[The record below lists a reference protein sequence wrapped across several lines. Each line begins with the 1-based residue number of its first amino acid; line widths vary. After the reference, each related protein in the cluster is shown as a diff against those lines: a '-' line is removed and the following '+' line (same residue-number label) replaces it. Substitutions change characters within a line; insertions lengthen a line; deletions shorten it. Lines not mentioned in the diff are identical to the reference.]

1 MANNPTEHPDEDES
15 VVIFHAPDEI
25 VANLLVDALEAEGI
39 TAMISSQQIP
49 WYDGIMQVAKG
60 YWGDIRVLRSQE
72 EQARKVVEDFLS
84 APPEE
89 DKS

>member
-1 MANNPTEHPDEDES
+1 MSDDTQHPDADES

-25 VANLLVDALEAEGI
+25 TANLLVDALEAEGI
-39 TAMISSQQIP
+39 PAMISSQQIP

-72 EQARKVVEDFLS
+72 EMARRIVHDFFS
-84 APPEE
+84 AQPEE
-89 DKS
+89 DK

>member
-1 MANNPTEHPDEDES
+1 MVNNPTGHPDDDES

-25 VANLLVDALEAEGI
+25 VANLIVDALEAEGI
-39 TAMISSQQIP
+39 SAMISSQQIP

-84 APPEE
+84 VPPEE

>member
-1 MANNPTEHPDEDES
+1 MSSQTQHPDEDES

-25 VANLLVDALEAEGI
+25 TANLLVDVLAAEGI

-72 EQARKVVEDFLS
+72 DQARKIVQDFLS
-84 APPEE
+84 AEPED

>member
-1 MANNPTEHPDEDES
+1 MVNNPIEHPDDDES
-15 VVIFHAPDEI
+15 VVIFHAPDEM
-25 VANLLVDALEAEGI
+25 VANLIVDALEAEDI
-39 TAMISSQQIP
+39 SAMISSQQIP

>member
-1 MANNPTEHPDEDES
+1 MSDEVKNPDEDES

-25 VANLLVDALEAEGI
+25 TASLLVDALEAEDI
-39 TAMISSQQIP
+39 PAMISSQQIP

-72 EQARKVVEDFLS
+72 EQARRIVEDFLS

-89 DKS
+89 DK

>member
-1 MANNPTEHPDEDES
+1 MNDQPKNPDEDES
-15 VVIFHAPDEI
+15 VIIFHAPDEI
-25 VANLLVDALEAEGI
+25 MANLLVDVLEAEGI

-72 EQARKVVEDFLS
+72 ERARRIVEDFLS
-84 APPEE
+84 APPEDE
-89 DKS
+89 K

>member
-1 MANNPTEHPDEDES
+1 MDDLTKHPDEDES

-25 VANLLVDALEAEGI
+25 TANLIVDALEAEGI
-39 TAMISSQQIP
+39 SAMISSQQIP

-72 EQARKVVEDFLS
+72 EQARKIVEDFLS
-84 APPEE
+84 AQPEDE
-89 DKS
+89 KS